1 MNKMHFENLRD
12 WKLVSI
18 LIISAILLIL
28 GIFEPFEFISPEI
41 YDKILPAGF
50 LLQIIYTS
58 RIFWYKNYVQWN
70 KLGMTLKINSFFGKH
85 YSFDQIS
92 GVEMNTDTLTITKT
106 NGTKTAYNI
115 AGMEKRDALQL
126 QHLILERSSTN
137 K

>member
-1 MNKMHFENLRD
+1 MHFENLRD

-126 QHLILERSSTN
+126 QHLILERTSTN

>member
-126 QHLILERSSTN
+126 QHLILERTSTN

>member
-28 GIFEPFEFISPEI
+28 GIFEPFDFISPEI

-50 LLQIIYTS
+50 LLQIISTS

-126 QHLILERSSTN
+126 QHLILERTSTN